1 MDNLFEGNP
10 ETYDQA
16 KGNDWAFCQES
27 CELVFPVTPL
37 EEKTELTNLDIFQT
51 WPHKSLELRKYC

>member
-16 KGNDWAFCQES
+16 KGNDWAFFQES
-27 CELVFPVTPL
+27 CELFSPVTPPK
-37 EEKTELTNLDIFQT
+37 EKTELTKSDIFQT
-51 WPHKSLELRKYC
+51 